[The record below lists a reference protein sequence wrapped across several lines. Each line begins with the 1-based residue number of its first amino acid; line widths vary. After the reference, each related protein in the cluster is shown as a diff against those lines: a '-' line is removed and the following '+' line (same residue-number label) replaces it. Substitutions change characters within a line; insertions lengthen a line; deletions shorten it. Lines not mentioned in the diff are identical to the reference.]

1 MYMKDVS
8 QYTKLPQF
16 TYTESN
22 QIDKIYNQRYV
33 SHNVFIERERER
45 EIERERLTGAR
56 RDSRAGWA
64 LAGGSGAEVEADP
77 LTLLASFKSFFQ
89 ETMVVSPG
97 RSSTVNICRS
107 PAFTNDDEALDA
119 DDSPPAT
126 EAEAEAEAFFFSSSM
141 GERIVEDYWDR
152 RLENMAI
159 GNRAEKCFWA
169 LDT

>member
-1 MYMKDVS
+1 M
-8 QYTKLPQF
+8 
-16 TYTESN
+16 
-22 QIDKIYNQRYV
+22 
-33 SHNVFIERERER
+33 
-45 EIERERLTGAR
+45 
-56 RDSRAGWA
+56 
-64 LAGGSGAEVEADP
+64 EADP
-77 LTLLASFKSFFQ
+77 LTLLASFRSFFQ

-126 EAEAEAEAFFFSSSM
+126 EAEAEAEAEAFFFSSSM

-159 GNRAEKCFWA
+159 GNRAEKGF
-169 LDT
+169 

>member
-1 MYMKDVS
+1 M
-8 QYTKLPQF
+8 
-16 TYTESN
+16 
-22 QIDKIYNQRYV
+22 
-33 SHNVFIERERER
+33 
-45 EIERERLTGAR
+45 
-56 RDSRAGWA
+56 
-64 LAGGSGAEVEADP
+64 AGGSGAEVEADP
-77 LTLLASFKSFFQ
+77 LTLLASFRSFFQ

-119 DDSPPAT
+119 DDSPPPT

-159 GNRAEKCFWA
+159 GNRAEKGF
-169 LDT
+169 